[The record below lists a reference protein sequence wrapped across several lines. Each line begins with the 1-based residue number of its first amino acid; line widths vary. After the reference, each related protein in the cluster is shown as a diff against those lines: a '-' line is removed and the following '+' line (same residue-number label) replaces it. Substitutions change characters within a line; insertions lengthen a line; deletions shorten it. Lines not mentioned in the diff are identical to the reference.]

1 MPAAVAKVVRLDRRA
16 EVVRLEH
23 CYDMGIDGIISSF
36 VSWRQRQCFL
46 RSRVMADST
55 DGSGVAREYCTATA
69 TDTDGSIISL
79 ERWRRR
85 RQQWRRRWQ
94 RDATRQAAE
103 ALHIST
109 GLSNDAARGS
119 GVDATRQTAAAL
131 HAAAAQPLTLPS
143 TEASSAS
150 RPGVGGSSGESWQW

>member
-69 TDTDGSIISL
+69 TDTDGSI
-79 ERWRRR
+79 
-85 RQQWRRRWQ
+85 
-94 RDATRQAAE
+94 
-103 ALHIST
+103 
-109 GLSNDAARGS
+109 
-119 GVDATRQTAAAL
+119 
-131 HAAAAQPLTLPS
+131 
-143 TEASSAS
+143 SSF
-150 RPGVGGSSGESWQW
+150 ES